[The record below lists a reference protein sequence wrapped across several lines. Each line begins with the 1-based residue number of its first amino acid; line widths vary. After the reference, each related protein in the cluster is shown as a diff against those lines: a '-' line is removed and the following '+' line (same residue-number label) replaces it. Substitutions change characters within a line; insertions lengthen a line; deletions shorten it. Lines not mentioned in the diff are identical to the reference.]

1 MTKQNFKQHPLSWI
15 FGLIAIPLLVLSL
28 VFATRSIDFLR
39 YSHPVEGVISKVLVR
54 GTTINKKVLVE
65 APVTDLRGDYYPVI
79 SYSVGDRQF
88 SFRQKVFEPYA
99 PSVGESRSILVSTT
113 DPSNAKTRHFSL
125 FWLVPL
131 VLFLFGAVFGAGA
144 CFIHGFEVSDIQE
157 QAFLIERAPRVGS
170 SQITIQENIL
180 DRAPEGKR
188 SRYIVAEFS
197 VDGNSYAAR
206 SKPLKGDIV
215 LPSSVTIAY
224 SPNDPDACLILDKID

>member
-1 MTKQNFKQHPLSWI
+1 MTKTYLQQHPLSLI
-15 FGLIAIPLLVLSL
+15 FALIAIPLLVLSL

-54 GTTINKKVLVE
+54 GTTINKYVLVE

-88 SFRQKVFEPYA
+88 SFRQKVSEPYA
-99 PSVGESRSILVSTT
+99 PSVGEPRSILVSIT

-125 FWLVPL
+125 FWLAPL

-144 CFIHGFEVSDIQE
+144 YFVHGFEVSDIQE
-157 QAFLIERAPRVGS
+157 QAFLIERAPRVRS

-188 SRYIVAEFS
+188 SRYIVATFS
-197 VDGNSYAAR
+197 VDGKSYTAR
-206 SKPLKGDIV
+206 SKPLTGDIV

-224 SPNDPDACLILDKID
+224 SPKDPDACLILDQIE